1 MEMSPGAPLA
11 SSPEEEEE
19 KQAAMAMEAAY
30 GEEAAAEAEPEEAAP
45 PVVLKKGPW
54 TTAEDAM
61 LVDHVRRHGEGNW
74 NAVQRLTGLLRCGK
88 SCRLRWTNH
97 LRPNL
102 KKGSFSPDEELLIAQ
117 LHAQLGNKWA
127 RMAAHLPGRTDNE
140 IKNYW
145 NTRTKRRQRAG
156 LPVYPPEV
164 QLHLALAK
172 RRRYAAES
180 FPPAAAANV
189 QAALDAAAAAAAA
202 SAGYTISRP
211 APLDLARQ
219 LAAAATSQAAV
230 HQFLSPPPPPAPFSA
245 PSSPWANKPFA
256 RNAQYFQLAHSSP
269 VSPSTPDLSLG
280 YGGASADQSRLAPPP
295 PPLSPSPPGP
305 HRVEELPSNQFGQA
319 PPPASSAAAGLGG
332 GAALPEQHQNAA
344 SLEKMLQ
351 ELHDAI
357 KVDAP
362 AAALAPAN
370 GVGGAVLERHGGG
383 ARENKS
389 DDMDTL
395 FDLMIPTLNAPE
407 TVPLA
412 PAAAPNHSG
421 STSQHS
427 SDDQD
432 PSDVDLGVDPPAAG
446 GASSS
451 DQDWGLDSVCQW
463 SNMSRIC

>member
-1 MEMSPGAPLA
+1 MERSPGAPLP

-19 KQAAMAMEAAY
+19 EKAVAEVVGHGEVEAPEQ
-30 GEEAAAEAEPEEAAP
+30 EEAA

-164 QLHLALAK
+164 QLQLALAK
-172 RRRYAAES
+172 RRRYAE
-180 FPPAAAANV
+180 FPPDLSPGT
-189 QAALDAAAAAAAA
+189 ALDAAAA
-202 SAGYTISRP
+202 SAGYTSSRP

-230 HQFLSPPPPPAPFSA
+230 HQFLSPPPFSA
-245 PSSPWANKPFA
+245 PSSPWAKPFA
-256 RNAQYFQLAHSSP
+256 RNAQYFQLAAHSSP

-280 YGGASADQSRLAPPP
+280 YGLRGGGAADQSRLAPAPA
-295 PPLSPSPPGP
+295 PLSPSPGP
-305 HRVEELPSNQFGQA
+305 HRVELPSNQFGQQA
-319 PPPASSAAAGLGG
+319 TPPASPAAVAAGGFG
-332 GAALPEQHQNAA
+332 DQHQHQNAA

-357 KVDAP
+357 KVEP
-362 AAALAPAN
+362 AAEVD
-370 GVGGAVLERHGGG
+370 GEGGGAVLERHGGG
-383 ARENKS
+383 TRENKS

-412 PAAAPNHSG
+412 PATAPNHSGG

-427 SDDQD
+427 SDDQ
-432 PSDVDLGVDPPAAG
+432 DPPAAG

-463 SNMSRIC
+463 NNMSRIC

>member
-1 MEMSPGAPLA
+1 MERSPGAALLA
-11 SSPEEEEE
+11 SSSPEEEEE
-19 KQAAMAMEAAY
+19 KTAAAEE
-30 GEEAAAEAEPEEAAP
+30 GRRHGEAAAAEQQQEEEDEAAAV

-54 TTAEDAM
+54 TTSEDAM

-164 QLHLALAK
+164 QLQLALSNSK
-172 RRRYAAES
+172 RCRYDEFS
-180 FPPAAAANV
+180 NV
-189 QAALDAAAAAAAA
+189 QALDAAASA
-202 SAGYTISRP
+202 AGYTSSRP

-219 LAAAATSQAAV
+219 LAATSQMV
-230 HQFLSPPPPPAPFSA
+230 QILSSPPPAFSA
-245 PSSPWANKPFA
+245 PASPWPAARPFA
-256 RNAQYFQLAHSSP
+256 RNAQYFQFAAHHSSP
-269 VSPSTPDLSLG
+269 VSPSTPLHPADLSLG
-280 YGGASADQSRLAPPP
+280 YGGGVRAGAEQSRLAP
-295 PPLSPSPPGP
+295 LSPASHHGP
-305 HRVEELPSNQFGQA
+305 RVLELPSNQFLQ
-319 PPPASSAAAGLGG
+319 PMPPASAAAGGGG
-332 GAALPEQHQNAA
+332 GAAALLLDHHQHQNQNAE

-357 KVDAP
+357 KVDPSP
-362 AAALAPAN
+362 AAS
-370 GVGGAVLERHGGG
+370 GGGGGVLERRHGGG
-383 ARENKS
+383 GENKS
-389 DDMDTL
+389 GGQHRDDDMDTL
-395 FDLMIPTLNAPE
+395 FDMMIPTLNAP
-407 TVPLA
+407 
-412 PAAAPNHSG
+412 AAAATTNHSG

-427 SDDQD
+427 SDDQE
-432 PSDVDLGVDPPAAG
+432 PSAVDLAVDLQATG

-451 DQDWGLDSVCQW
+451 AQDWGLDGVCQW
-463 SNMSRIC
+463 SSMSRIC

>member
-1 MEMSPGAPLA
+1 MERSPGAALT

-19 KQAAMAMEAAY
+19 KTADGHA
-30 GEEAAAEAEPEEAAP
+30 GEEAAAEQEQEEEAAA

-164 QLHLALAK
+164 QLQLALAK
-172 RRRYAAES
+172 RRRYDELSPLSGTAV
-180 FPPAAAANV
+180 NV
-189 QAALDAAAAAAAA
+189 QGALDAAAAAA
-202 SAGYTISRP
+202 GYTSSRP

-219 LAAAATSQAAV
+219 LAATSQTV
-230 HQFLSPPPPPAPFSA
+230 QFLSPTPFSA
-245 PSSPWANKPFA
+245 PSSPWAKPFA

-269 VSPSTPDLSLG
+269 VSPSTPTGPLHPVTPDLSLG
-280 YGGASADQSRLAPPP
+280 YGVRGADQQSRLAP
-295 PPLSPSPPGP
+295 LSPSPGP
-305 HRVEELPSNQFGQA
+305 RVELPSNQFGQA
-319 PPPASSAAAGLGG
+319 MPPTSAAAAGLGG
-332 GAALPEQHQNAA
+332 GAALPDQHQNAA

-357 KVDAP
+357 KVDP
-362 AAALAPAN
+362 PALAPAN
-370 GVGGAVLERHGGG
+370 GDAARPGGGSGAVLERHGGRG
-383 ARENKS
+383 E
-389 DDMDTL
+389 
-395 FDLMIPTLNAPE
+395 
-407 TVPLA
+407 
-412 PAAAPNHSG
+412 
-421 STSQHS
+421 
-427 SDDQD
+427 
-432 PSDVDLGVDPPAAG
+432 
-446 GASSS
+446 
-451 DQDWGLDSVCQW
+451 
-463 SNMSRIC
+463 

>member
-1 MEMSPGAPLA
+1 MERSPGAPLA

-19 KQAAMAMEAAY
+19 KAAVEFGHH
-30 GEEAAAEAEPEEAAP
+30 GEEEAPEQDQQQEEAAP
-45 PVVLKKGPW
+45 AVLKKGPW

-164 QLHLALAK
+164 QLHLALTK
-172 RRRYAAES
+172 RRRYAEFSPAPELS
-180 FPPAAAANV
+180 PGTAAAAANV
-189 QAALDAAAAAAAA
+189 QAALNAAAV
-202 SAGYTISRP
+202 SAGYTSSRP

-230 HQFLSPPPPPAPFSA
+230 HQFLSPPPFSA
-245 PSSPWANKPFA
+245 PSSPWPKPFA

-280 YGGASADQSRLAPPP
+280 YGVRGGAAADQSRLA

-305 HRVEELPSNQFGQA
+305 NRVELPSNQFGQA
-319 PPPASSAAAGLGG
+319 PPPASAAAGFGG
-332 GAALPEQHQNAA
+332 GAALPDQHQHQNAA
-344 SLEKMLQ
+344 SLDKMLQ
-351 ELHDAI
+351 ELHEAI
-357 KVDAP
+357 KVETP
-362 AAALAPAN
+362 AALAQAN
-370 GVGGAVLERHGGG
+370 GGGGGAVLERHGG
-383 ARENKS
+383 ARDNKS

-432 PSDVDLGVDPPAAG
+432 PSTVDPPAAG

-451 DQDWGLDSVCQW
+451 GQDWGFDSVCQW

>member
-1 MEMSPGAPLA
+1 MERSPGAPLP
-11 SSPEEEEE
+11 SSPEEEEVVH
-19 KQAAMAMEAAY
+19 
-30 GEEAAAEAEPEEAAP
+30 GEEAAAEQEEPQEEAV

-164 QLHLALAK
+164 QLQLALTK
-172 RRRYAAES
+172 RHRYAE
-180 FPPAAAANV
+180 FPPDLSTGT
-189 QAALDAAAAAAAA
+189 AALDAAAAVAAV
-202 SAGYTISRP
+202 SAGYTSSRP

-230 HQFLSPPPPPAPFSA
+230 HQFLSPPPFSA
-245 PSSPWANKPFA
+245 PSSPWAKPFA
-256 RNAQYFQLAHSSP
+256 RNAQYFQLAAHSSP

-280 YGGASADQSRLAPPP
+280 YGVRAAAAADQSRLAPAPA
-295 PPLSPSPPGP
+295 PLSPSPGP
-305 HRVEELPSNQFGQA
+305 HKVELPSNQFGQQA
-319 PPPASSAAAGLGG
+319 TPPASSAGFG
-332 GAALPEQHQNAA
+332 GAALPDQHQHQNAA

-357 KVDAP
+357 KVEP
-362 AAALAPAN
+362 PPVALSPAN
-370 GVGGAVLERHGGG
+370 GGGGAGLERHGGG

-395 FDLMIPTLNAPE
+395 FELMIPTLNAPE

-412 PAAAPNHSG
+412 PAAAPKHSGG

-432 PSDVDLGVDPPAAG
+432 PPAGG

-451 DQDWGLDSVCQW
+451 DQDWGLGSVCQW